1 MTEIKISDEDVE
13 IAAEAAFWAED
24 RRETE
29 DWAALAGWEKD
40 SYRHLVRQIMA
51 KLVASG
57 WRREAEVLREAAE
70 RMRSSCRHLDG
81 RVFCMSRADDLD
93 RWAAEAEQYVSAG
106 TRETEDQKR
115 DEEREHG

>member
-1 MTEIKISDEDVE
+1 MAEIKISDEDVAVVGFALCE
-13 IAAEAAFWAED
+13 RASLPACDKLCEDCAADGRAVLQA
-24 RRETE
+24 
-29 DWAALAGWEKD
+29 
-40 SYRHLVRQIMA
+40 
-51 KLVASG
+51 LVASG

-106 TRETEDQKR
+106 TREGEDQER
-115 DEEREHG
+115 DEEQEHG

>member
-1 MTEIKISDEDVE
+1 MTEIKISDEDVK
-13 IAAEAAFWAED
+13 IAADAIHEQVCDTQHQRPTDDDEDAARAVL
-24 RRETE
+24 
-29 DWAALAGWEKD
+29 AA
-40 SYRHLVRQIMA
+40 
-51 KLVASG
+51 LVASG

-106 TRETEDQKR
+106 TREGEDQKR
-115 DEEREHG
+115 GEEQQHG